1 MQCERSP
8 RTFWPTLV
16 YMCIWETKKMG
27 ICGAKTKNKNPSDVT
42 LPSLQDGTARCEQ
55 LLQRR
60 FLSGWE
66 TPLEP
71 GSHDLTAVR
80 GDEAAPRC
88 HRTVHH
94 LIHAT
99 VALRT
104 LSFYFTSS
112 TLARWVRPHCCLQK
126 NYSLF
131 LLLLSFLVFLGVQT
145 PEGCF
150 SVCDSRMLSDDARS
164 ILWETAF
171 RNSVGE
177 RSWDF
182 SLCVLFLTRSAVP
195 LCFVLYWL
203 CLVVFKLWFLR

>member
-27 ICGAKTKNKNPSDVT
+27 ICGAKKKTKNPSDVT

-66 TPLEP
+66 TPLQP

-131 LLLLSFLVFLGVQT
+131 FVVVFSCISWCADAG
-145 PEGCF
+145 
-150 SVCDSRMLSDDARS
+150 RMLFC
-164 ILWETAF
+164 LWFTDVEWWCAQHPL
-171 RNSVGE
+171 RNS
-177 RSWDF
+177 
-182 SLCVLFLTRSAVP
+182 L
-195 LCFVLYWL
+195 
-203 CLVVFKLWFLR
+203 